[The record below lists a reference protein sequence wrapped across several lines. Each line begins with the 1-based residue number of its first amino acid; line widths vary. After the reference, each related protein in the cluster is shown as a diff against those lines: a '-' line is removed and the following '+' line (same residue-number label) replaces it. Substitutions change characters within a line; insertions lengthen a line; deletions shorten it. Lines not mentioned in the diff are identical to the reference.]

1 MVPHS
6 GFDLHVSDN
15 EYMFKVVGL
24 VNLDC
29 NKQPPNIRVQ
39 TDDFL
44 LKSGVAG

>member
-1 MVPHS
+1 
-6 GFDLHVSDN
+6 
-15 EYMFKVVGL
+15 MFKVVGL